1 MTEKQRNASR
11 ENGAKSNGPKTDEG
25 KARSSR
31 NSLKHGATAKR
42 VLLNTEDVDIFI
54 DLVEG
59 YYDYFQ
65 PVAQPE
71 CDMVEEM
78 VLSKWRQRR
87 DWSNEV
93 TLLEFEMDEQTP
105 KIEKEYTQISHAY
118 RLALAF
124 KGLSDTSKALQL
136 NMRYET
142 AHRRAYYRALTG
154 LLQLRSAPK
163 PPAEPPA
170 EAPQPAP
177 EAPPSPMP
185 PTQTE
190 NFETNPGAA
199 QPSAAQHAKA
209 ALVALARTAA
219 ALRKP
224 VKASETAK
232 HDPNRPPQPT
242 NHAVWTQ
249 NNAVG
254 PYATA

>member
-11 ENGAKSNGPKTDEG
+11 ENGAKSNGPKTEEG

-42 VLLNTEDVDIFI
+42 VLLNTEDVDLFI
-54 DLVEG
+54 NLVEG

-65 PVAQPE
+65 PVEQPE

-93 TLLEFEMDEQTP
+93 TLLEVEMDEQTP
-105 KIEKEYTQISHAY
+105 KVEKEYKQISHAY
-118 RLALAF
+118 RFALAF
-124 KGLSDTSKALQL
+124 KNLADKSKALQL

-154 LLQLRSAPK
+154 LLQLRSTPK

-177 EAPPSPMP
+177 EAPPSPKP
-185 PTQTE
+185 PAGTE
-190 NFETNPGAA
+190 NFET
-199 QPSAAQHAKA
+199 
-209 ALVALARTAA
+209 
-219 ALRKP
+219 
-224 VKASETAK
+224 K
-232 HDPNRPPQPT
+232 HL
-242 NHAVWTQ
+242 
-249 NNAVG
+249 
-254 PYATA
+254 

>member
-124 KGLSDTSKALQL
+124 KGLADHSKALQL

-177 EAPPSPMP
+177 DAPPSPMP

-190 NFETNPGAA
+190 NFETNPGTA
-199 QPSAAQHAKA
+199 QPSAAQQAKN
-209 ALVALARTAA
+209 ALLALARKAE
-219 ALRKP
+219 ALRKAN
-224 VKASETAK
+224 KAPKPAQHDYNLPQQPAK
-232 HDPNRPPQPT
+232 HP
-242 NHAVWTQ
+242 VWTQ
-249 NNAVG
+249 NHAAR
-254 PYATA
+254 PHATA

>member
-11 ENGAKSNGPKTDEG
+11 ENGAKSNGPKTEEG

-42 VLLNTEDVDIFI
+42 VLLNTEDLDVFM

-59 YYDYFQ
+59 YYNYFQ
-65 PVAQPE
+65 PVDQPE

-93 TLLEFEMDEQTP
+93 NLLEFEMDEQTP
-105 KIEKEYTQISHAY
+105 KIAKTYTQISHGY

-124 KGLSDTSKALQL
+124 KGLADNSKAMQL

-163 PPAEPPA
+163 PPSEPPA

-177 EAPPSPMP
+177 QAPPSPQP
-185 PTQTE
+185 PAQTE
-190 NFETNPGAA
+190 NFETNPGTA
-199 QPSAAQHAKA
+199 QPSAAQQAKNA
-209 ALVALARTAA
+209 FLALAQKAA
-219 ALRKP
+219 ALRQP
-224 VKASETAK
+224 AK
-232 HDPNRPPQPT
+232 GPNQHRRPA
-242 NHAVWTQ
+242 NHPAWTL
-249 NNAVG
+249 NNAVLNN
-254 PYATA
+254 ATA